1 MGMSVYPRLVIGA
14 SVCPYDLMTEIP
26 GAIVCPKGH
35 PPDKSGAGPFCST
48 CGAKQTPQMVR
59 SYKLDFEKFARKMH
73 NQTPDELFD
82 EWNDRD
88 KSSNLRFHI
97 VDPVFSS
104 ENLDDTI
111 NTYVLGYRL
120 LEYEC
125 TEYRGN
131 GLYSVD
137 LARLEQVKRNLFE
150 IICALDY
157 TSRDIKLYLCTH
169 VSC

>member
-14 SVCPYDLMTEIP
+14 TLCPTDLMTEIP

-48 CGAKQTPQMVR
+48 CGTKQTPQWVR
-59 SYKLDFEKFARKMH
+59 SYKLDFVKFAQKMH
-73 NQTPDELFD
+73 NKTPDELFD
-82 EWNDRD
+82 EWNSDD
-88 KSSNLRFHI
+88 ATGNLQFHI
-97 VDPVFSS
+97 VNPVSNSEDFDP
-104 ENLDDTI
+104 N
-111 NTYVLGYRL
+111 YVLGYRL

-125 TEYRGN
+125 TEYRGK

-137 LARLEQVKRNLFE
+137 LAQLEQIKRNLFE
-150 IICALDY
+150 IICDLDY